1 MDAEE
6 LASRLGMLCQLLRF
20 DLESPRRVGLLHGD
34 IDAANP
40 GIVHA
45 NVRYDVSAIVGHRD
59 IHGLAKFLRL
69 LLRRAVDSAGIL
81 HFYHVPVDIHF
92 VLNPSPSNYSYP
104 MPH

>member
-69 LLRRAVDSAGIL
+69 LLRRADDTAGIFQVYAR
-81 HFYHVPVDIHF
+81 HGDI
-92 VLNPSPSNYSYP
+92 PSPLKPTPSECSSP
-104 MPH
+104 PPA